1 MGVGAGCDA
10 QYLFST
16 DILGYTHGHTP
27 RQPSVPKVQTEY
39 DRLQAERI
47 NAFKEFA
54 SEVET
59 GAYPQEGH
67 VLSVADIE
75 FDAFVKSLPA

>member
-1 MGVGAGCDA
+1 MG
-10 QYLFST
+10 
-16 DILGYTHGHTP
+16 TP
-27 RQPSVPKVQTEY
+27 LASQAVPKVQTEY